1 MNKTLKLAI
10 LCITICTALFTAAI
24 GSKISYAVD
33 GELDIFSNSDND
45 VNDIEEEEEEE
56 EEAKTEETKTTET
69 KTEDIEEEEEQ
80 KPAQEPEKKQEE
92 SVITT
97 TTTTTQ
103 TKVETVEET
112 KLPQTGEKEN
122 FLMIVGAIMCT
133 GLAVFAFKKAKK
145 YNI

>member
-10 LCITICTALFTAAI
+10 LCITICTVLFTAAI

-45 VNDIEEEEEEE
+45 VNDIEE
-56 EEAKTEETKTTET
+56 
-69 KTEDIEEEEEQ
+69 EEEEEQ